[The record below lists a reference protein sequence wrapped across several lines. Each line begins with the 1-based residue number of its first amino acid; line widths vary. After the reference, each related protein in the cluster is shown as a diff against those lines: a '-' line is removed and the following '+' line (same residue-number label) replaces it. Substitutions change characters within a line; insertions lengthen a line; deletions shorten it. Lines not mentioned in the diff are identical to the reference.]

1 MSLSK
6 LAAALSLR
14 DRPRRARRYWRRA
27 LAWGAWLLF
36 AAWSLCLVAWLTLH
50 WGILPRLDDW
60 RPRIE
65 AYASRA
71 IGAQLSIGRIGVRSS
86 GWVPAFELD
95 DVTLRDEHG
104 RTVLALPRVYAAL
117 SVPALVGAHLR
128 FEQLLIDGARL
139 DVRRD
144 RQGRIRVAGMDMD
157 GDIGTGADGTALAD
171 WFFEQ
176 HEFVIRAGALRWVDE
191 LRAAPPLA
199 LADVQIVVR
208 NGSRRHDLR
217 LDGTPPPSW
226 GQRFTI
232 ALKARQ
238 PLLAR
243 AGDWQRWRGTVHAE
257 LPQVA
262 VGELQRH
269 VHLPVELSSGAGAMR
284 AWIDFDQGLPRAATV
299 DLALRDVAVRLA
311 PDLEPLALEHAG
323 GRFTASREAQGI
335 SVQAQRFS
343 ARTAD
348 GLDWPLGDLSLTWQQ
363 RQPHTLSE
371 IETIHPVTGGELRID
386 ALDLA
391 TTAEL
396 AGRLPLGSSVRA
408 LLRELQPKG
417 QVQQLQAIWQG
428 PLDAPTHYDVR
439 ASVKD
444 MAIAAQAALPAASHA
459 QVAEQPIG
467 RPGWRGADFEFHA
480 TDTGGR
486 ARLLLDGGALE
497 FPGVFDDPVVPLK
510 RFSAQLNW
518 RIDPPAAG
526 EAGPRISLAV
536 EQARF
541 ENADAHGEVTAH
553 WRTGGAE
560 GFGRGARLPGV
571 LEMDG
576 RLAQGLGTRVARYL
590 PLGIPDATRR
600 YVQHAVQV
608 GRVSDV
614 GFRVKGDLWDF
625 PYMHRRDGEFRI
637 AGQVSGVTL
646 EYVPSM
652 PARGAEPAFASP
664 WPAFTDVAGELIFER
679 SSMQIRGARG
689 RLWGVQLS
697 DVQGG
702 IRNLAENPVL
712 EIDGQASGPAADLLR
727 FVNQTP
733 VGHWIGDALS
743 EATASG
749 SADLK
754 LALQL
759 PLDDIERSRV
769 KGSVTLNGSDV
780 RVAPGT
786 PSLGQARGRVE
797 FTHRGVQLAGASAQL
812 YGGEARIDGG
822 SQPDGTL
829 RFNAEGQASGDALA
843 RAPELADSTRWLK
856 HLSGQSPYRAQL
868 DIVRGQVELA
878 VTSTLTGMAIA
889 LPAPLDKPAAANW
902 PFQLQTRLTPDA
914 RDGLG
919 PPRETLD
926 LSLGSVLRA
935 RYLRER
941 GPGEPRVLGG
951 TVALGTDLPPM
962 AEDVRAAVDLPQ
974 VDLDAWRPLLTASTA
989 TPGAPASA
997 ADASPGPVARAA
1009 DADSA
1014 DSAYAPRSISLRAGE
1029 LRLAS
1034 RRLTHVSLDLDRV
1047 EDAGAPG
1054 WRIMVKA
1061 DQASGQIDYEEARG
1075 ATSAGLVRARLTR
1088 LSLPRSDAEGVD
1100 QLLEQAPATVPALDI
1115 RIDDFELRGKH
1126 LGRLSVQAV
1135 NRDVGGAESARE
1147 WRLSKLALDTP
1158 EGRLTA
1164 TGQWGYAT
1172 GASPRRRM
1180 GMDFRLDID
1189 DAGQLLGRL
1198 GFRDVLRGGTG
1209 ALLGQVAWSGSPLA
1223 LDAPSLEG
1231 RMTLALDAGQFL
1243 KAEPGVARLLG
1254 VLSLQTLPR
1263 RLLLDFRD
1271 VFQEGFAFDSIGGDL
1286 ELARGVATTRNMRLR
1301 GVQASVL
1308 MEGSADI
1315 AHETQDLRVRVVPEV
1330 NAGTASLAYAAIN
1343 PVVGLGT
1350 FLTQW
1355 LLSGALSEA
1364 NTREFHI
1371 TGGWS
1376 DPKVAPVERAG
1387 SSASPAQATNPP
1399 QRSPQAQPTAAAA
1412 SGATR

>member
-1 MSLSK
+1 MSFLK

-14 DRPRRARRYWRRA
+14 DRPRRVRRYWRRT
-27 LAWGAWLLF
+27 LTWGAWLLF

-95 DVTLRDEHG
+95 DVTLRDDQG

-117 SVPALVGAHLR
+117 SVPALAGAHLR
-128 FEQLLIDGARL
+128 FEQLLIDGAKL

-157 GDIGTGADGTALAD
+157 GDIGAAADGTALAD

-176 HEFVIRAGALRWVDE
+176 HEFVIRGGALRWVDE
-191 LRAAPPLA
+191 MRVAPPLA

-208 NGSRRHDLR
+208 NRSRRHELR

-284 AWIDFDQGLPRAATV
+284 AWIDFEQGLPRAATV

-311 PDLEPLALEHAG
+311 PDLEPLTLEHAG
-323 GRFTASREAQGI
+323 GRFTASREAKGV

-348 GLDWPLGDLSLTWQQ
+348 GLEWPLGDLSLTWQQ
-363 RQPHTLSE
+363 RQPHTLAE

-391 TTAEL
+391 TTAAL

-417 QVQQLQAIWQG
+417 QVQRLQARWQG
-428 PLDAPTHYDVR
+428 PLDAPAHYDVR
-439 ASVKD
+439 ASVQD
-444 MAIAAQAALPAASHA
+444 MSIAAQAAPPTASNAQEAA
-459 QVAEQPIG
+459 QPIG
-467 RPGWRGADFEFHA
+467 RPGWRGADFDFHA
-480 TDTGGR
+480 TDTGGT
-486 ARLLLDGGALE
+486 ARLVLDGGALE
-497 FPGVFDDPVVPLK
+497 FPGVFEDPVVPLT
-510 RFSAQLNW
+510 RFAAQLNW
-518 RIDPPAAG
+518 RIEAPAAG
-526 EAGPRISLAV
+526 ASGPRISLAV

-541 ENADAHGEVTAH
+541 ENTDAQGEVTARWH
-553 WRTGGAE
+553 TGAAD

-600 YVQHAVQV
+600 YVQQAVQV

-652 PARGAEPAFASP
+652 PARGAQPAFASP

-689 RLWGVQLS
+689 RMWGVQLS
-697 DVQGG
+697 GVQGG

-712 EIDGQASGPAADLLR
+712 EIDGNASGPAVDLLR
-727 FVNQTP
+727 YVNQTP

-749 SADLK
+749 SAELK

-759 PLDDIERSRV
+759 PLDNIARSQV
-769 KGSVTLNGSDV
+769 KGSVTLSSSDV
-780 RVAPGT
+780 RVTPGAPA
-786 PSLGQARGRVE
+786 LAQARGRVE
-797 FTHRGVQLAGASAQL
+797 FTHRGVQLAGASARL
-812 YGGEARIDGG
+812 YGGETRIDGG

-829 RFNAEGQASGDALA
+829 RFIAEGQASGEALA
-843 RAPELADSTRWLK
+843 RAPELAGAAHWLT
-856 HLSGQSPYRAQL
+856 HLSGQAPYRAQL

-878 VTSTLTGMAIA
+878 VTSGLAGMAIA
-889 LPAPLDKPAAANW
+889 LPAPLGKPAAANW
-902 PFQLQTRLTPDA
+902 PFHLQTRLTAEA
-914 RDGLG
+914 RNGLG
-919 PPRETLD
+919 PMRETLD
-926 LSLGSVLRA
+926 LSLGSALRA

-941 GPGEPRVLGG
+941 ATGEPRVLGG
-951 TVALGTDLPPM
+951 AVALGTELPPM
-962 AEDVRAAVDLPQ
+962 AEGVRATVDLPQ
-974 VDLDAWRPLLTASTA
+974 VDLDAWRPLLADA
-989 TPGAPASA
+989 AAAPGAPASA
-997 ADASPGPVARAA
+997 AAAAPGPAA
-1009 DADSA
+1009 HADSP
-1014 DSAYAPRSISLRAGE
+1014 YAPRSISLRAGE

-1034 RRLTHVSLDLDRV
+1034 RRLTQVALDLDRV
-1047 EDAGAPG
+1047 EAAAVPS
-1054 WRIMVKA
+1054 WRIVVKA
-1061 DQASGQIDYEEARG
+1061 DQASGRIDYQEAQG
-1075 ATSAGLVRARLTR
+1075 STSAGMVRARMSR
-1088 LSLPRSDAEGVD
+1088 LSLPRSEAEGVD

-1135 NRDVGGAESARE
+1135 NRGVGGTESARE
-1147 WRLSKLALDTP
+1147 WHLSNLALDTP

-1172 GASPRRRM
+1172 GVVNRRRM
-1180 GMDFRLDID
+1180 GLDFRLDID
-1189 DAGQLLGRL
+1189 DAGLLLGRL
-1198 GFRDVLRGGTG
+1198 GFRDVLRGGKG
-1209 ALLGQVAWSGSPLA
+1209 ALQGQVAWAGSPLA

-1254 VLSLQTLPR
+1254 VLSLQALPR

-1271 VFQEGFAFDSIGGDL
+1271 VFQEGFAFDSISGNL
-1286 ELARGVATTRNMRLR
+1286 ELTQGVATTRNMRLR

-1371 TGGWS
+1371 TGGWG
-1376 DPKVAPVERAG
+1376 DPKVTPVERAG
-1387 SSASPAQATNPP
+1387 SSASSAAAVTPP

-1412 SGATR
+1412 SGAAR